1 MLLRGITAVKVRH
14 LMPAAETADEDVVLE
29 EGDAPQEGEQSAL
42 ASPSGQGSQL
52 GSLPLT
58 HMQHS

>member
-1 MLLRGITAVKVRH
+1 
-14 LMPAAETADEDVVLE
+14 MPAAKTADEDVVLE